1 MKATLKKIDFQRDG
15 VLIAF
20 VLFAVFAVFRWGDV
34 FQKPDTWRNL
44 LCSNADVGILAV
56 GMTLVIIGGGID
68 LSVGSLLALAGVL
81 GIQQMGSG
89 PVWVGVLWMVGT
101 AATLGLAQGVVV
113 TWGRVAPFVATLVG
127 LLVFRS
133 SALTLSKGG
142 TVVSQNPALADLT
155 SKGFPIPGLATF
167 SGKPLMVFWSGVLFV
182 AVALVAGFL
191 LNQTP
196 YGRRLVA
203 VGSNERAAKYSAVNV
218 GAIRVWSFVVM
229 GVCAGLAAWVYA
241 SKLNSVPSQ
250 NAGNLYELESIA
262 AVVIG
267 GTSLRGGQGRIWG
280 TVVGVLILGMIGNIL
295 IAAEVDTYLQGI
307 VKGAIILFAVLIA
320 RGKKTD

>member
-1 MKATLKKIDFQRDG
+1 MKLLKKLDFQRDG

-20 VLFAVFAVFRWGDV
+20 VLFAIFAVFRWGDV

-68 LSVGSLLALAGVL
+68 LSVGSLLALVGVIGL
-81 GIQQMGSG
+81 QQMGSG
-89 PVWVGVLWMVGT
+89 PVWMGILWMVG
-101 AATLGLAQGVVV
+101 AAVALGFFQGAVIA
-113 TWGRVAPFVATLVG
+113 WGRVAPFVATLVG

-133 SALTLSKGG
+133 LALTLSKGG
-142 TVVSQNPALADLT
+142 TVVSGNTAFTDLT
-155 SKGFPIPGLATF
+155 SLGFPLPGLTTF
-167 SGKPLMVFWSGVLFV
+167 SGKPLVLFWSGLLFV
-182 AVALVAGFL
+182 AVALAAGFL
-191 LNQTP
+191 LNFTP

-218 GAIRVWSFVVM
+218 DAIRIWSYVAM
-229 GVCAGLAAWVYA
+229 GLCAGLAAWVYS

-267 GTSLRGGQGRIWG
+267 GTSLRGGRGRIWG
-280 TVVGVLILGMIGNIL
+280 TVVGVLILGMIGNLL
-295 IAAEVDTYLQGI
+295 IAAEVDTYLQGV
-307 VKGAIILFAVLIA
+307 VKGAIILCAVLIA
-320 RGKKTD
+320 RGKKGE